1 MFKYLFFNNNNY
13 LMSKMNNDILK
24 YLTNPIYQRN
34 NNNIEELTINN
45 EDKDFYRKRILSMSK
60 NIYSGVHYDDNLN
73 KAYNDFVFLAIN
85 YCKLTDKKD
94 LLQEEYDIIAKQE
107 NNIVI
112 PNDNSF
118 NLTESNHMVFRSKK
132 ENPNTLD
139 TFIHI
144 KNNTQ
149 KDKFIPQQKKINLKQ
164 EKLKKKGIKDK
175 KHKKD
180 KKDKI
185 L

>member
-1 MFKYLFFNNNNY
+1 
-13 LMSKMNNDILK
+13 
-24 YLTNPIYQRN
+24 
-34 NNNIEELTINN
+34 
-45 EDKDFYRKRILSMSK
+45 MSK
-60 NIYSGVHYDDNLN
+60 NIYSGVHYENNLN

-118 NLTESNHMVFRSKK
+118 NLIESNHMVFRSKK

-139 TFIHI
+139 TFIHV

-149 KDKFIPQQKKINLKQ
+149 KDKFITTKKYNLKQ
-164 EKLKKKGIKDK
+164 DKFKKGVKDK

>member
-1 MFKYLFFNNNNY
+1 MFKYLFFYNNNY
-13 LMSKMNNDILK
+13 LMSKINNDILK
-24 YLTNPIYQRN
+24 YLTNPIYQS

-60 NIYSGVHYDDNLN
+60 NIYSGVHYENNLN

-112 PNDNSF
+112 PNDNSSV
-118 NLTESNHMVFRSKK
+118 NLLNEPLSTNNFQINILFSTELIS
-132 ENPNTLD
+132 
-139 TFIHI
+139 FI
-144 KNNTQ
+144 
-149 KDKFIPQQKKINLKQ
+149 L
-164 EKLKKKGIKDK
+164 
-175 KHKKD
+175 
-180 KKDKI
+180 
-185 L
+185 